1 MNTIEMDTLLLDT
14 LKRELITATGCT
26 EPIAIALAG
35 AKARETLE
43 DIPTEVEV
51 FVSEA
56 VMKNAKS
63 VIVPNTHQLKGI
75 RAAVSAG
82 IIAGDSKKA
91 LDVINDIAEEE
102 KDAISRY
109 LKETPFHVSTTD
121 SEDMLDIKV
130 VARTKNHSVT
140 VRIVHEHSH
149 IVLVEKDGVILE
161 TRPVPKPYEDPEDTH
176 LSVRAIY
183 DFANRVD
190 IDLVKALLDQQIQTN
205 TAMSEEGLVSSYGAN
220 IGSVLLKT
228 YGDRI
233 ENRAK
238 ALAAAA
244 SDARMGG
251 AKLPVTIVSGS
262 GNQGITASVPVI
274 AYAKHLHVS
283 DEKLY
288 RALILSNL
296 ITIHQKRGVGC
307 LSAYCGAVFSGAA
320 SGAAIAYL
328 HGGDYETMV
337 HTIVNALA
345 IVSGMICDGA
355 KPSCAAKIAT
365 AVDAGILGY
374 HMYLEGQEFLGG
386 DGIVLK
392 GVENTLRNVARLA
405 RDGMRITNQ
414 EILKMMTESES
425 MS

>member
-1 MNTIEMDTLLLDT
+1 MDREVLHQKMLDI
-14 LKRELITATGCT
+14 LRKELVTATGCT

-35 AKARETLE
+35 AKARAVLGDLPES
-43 DIPTEVEV
+43 VEV

-75 RAAVSAG
+75 KAAVSAG
-82 IIAGDSKKA
+82 IVAGDADKA
-91 LDVINDIAEEE
+91 LDVITNVSNDD
-102 KDAISRY
+102 KVMISSY
-109 LKETPFHVSTTD
+109 LNSVEITVTPLESDDV
-121 SEDMLDIKV
+121 LDIIV
-130 VARTKNHSVT
+130 VAKHKEDYTK
-140 VRIVHEHSH
+140 VRIAHEHSM
-149 IVLVEKDGVILE
+149 IVYIEKNAQVLLDL
-161 TRPVPKPYEDPEDTH
+161 PVPKMYEDDDSE
-176 LSVRAIY
+176 LSIRAIY
-183 DFANRVD
+183 DFALSVNIEEVQDVLDRQ
-190 IDLVKALLDQQIQTN
+190 IEMNKAI
-205 TAMSEEGLVSSYGAN
+205 SEEGLKHSYGAN
-220 IGSVLLKT
+220 IGSVLMEA

-238 ALAAAA
+238 AKAAAA

-262 GNQGITASVPVI
+262 GNQGISVSIPVI
-274 AYAKHLHVS
+274 EYAKHLNVS
-283 DEKLY
+283 RETLY

-296 ITIHQKRGVGC
+296 ITIHQKSGIGC

-320 SGAAIAYL
+320 SGAGIAFL
-328 HGGDYETMV
+328 HGGDYETIT

-374 HMYLEGQEFLGG
+374 HMYLAGEEFLAG
-386 DGIVLK
+386 DGILAK
-392 GVENTLRNVARLA
+392 GVEKTLKNVARLV
-405 RDGMRITNQ
+405 REGMKLTNQ
-414 EILKMMTESES
+414 EILKIMAESES
-425 MS
+425 